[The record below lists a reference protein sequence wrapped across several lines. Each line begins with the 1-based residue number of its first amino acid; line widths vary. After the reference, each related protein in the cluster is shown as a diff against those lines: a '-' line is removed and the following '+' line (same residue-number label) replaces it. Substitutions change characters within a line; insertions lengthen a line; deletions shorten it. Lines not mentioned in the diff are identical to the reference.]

1 MIKAIAIDDELPAL
15 KVIEAFAGRLDF
27 LQLEKIFVKTGE
39 AMKYL
44 KTHPVDLLFLDINMP
59 SLSGIDFYN
68 NVRQTG
74 PPQNVTRPPERSNV
88 CPPEKEPP
96 VLSAGSDLLVIFTT
110 AHSEYAVEGFNLSA
124 VDYLLKPFTEARFQ
138 QAVTKAKEIISRRQ
152 PAPEEEFLFLR
163 IDYSLVKIAIADV
176 LYIEGMD
183 DYLRINLQDKA
194 PLLVRMTMK
203 AILSQLPPAR
213 FIRVHRSYIV
223 NLASIVNIRNKTIYL
238 EGKEIPIGISYEK
251 EFFSRFPIHR

>member
-15 KVIEAFAGRLDF
+15 KVIENFASRMDF
-27 LQLEKIFVKTGE
+27 LQLEKTFVKTGE

-44 KTHPVDLLFLDINMP
+44 KANPVDLLFLDINMP

-68 NVRQTG
+68 DVRE
-74 PPQNVTRPPERSNV
+74 PLESPAPD
-88 CPPEKEPP
+88 KESPAAH
-96 VLSAGSDLLVIFTT
+96 AGSGLLVIFTT
-110 AHSEYAVEGFNLSA
+110 AHSEYAVEGFNLNA

-138 QAVTKAKEIISRRQ
+138 QAVSKANDIVSRRQ
-152 PAPEEEFLFLR
+152 PAQEEEFLFLR

-176 LYIEGMD
+176 LLIEGMD
-183 DYLRINLQDKA
+183 DYLRIHLQYKT

-223 NLASIVNIRNKTIYL
+223 NLAGILNIRNKTIYL
-238 EGKEIPIGISYEK
+238 EGREIPIGVSYEK